1 MRRRLVLPK
10 NYCNRYQRQLMVTT
24 RKSGEKSWN
33 DAMQMVTFDILFHQ
47 FTCGCSHARKIKVV
61 HGTSKEYHGGKN
73 PFEPCIH
80 FWQQTRLHFFLGLF
94 GPVTTCCPSPE
105 RESQR
110 RLIAKSYF
118 FRTAQNDFSAR
129 FRIGQKYAQPESAL
143 KPILDLFFFPRGVVF
158 SQSPAKS
165 LFFSV

>member
-1 MRRRLVLPK
+1 MEKEERLSI
-10 NYCNRYQRQLMVTT
+10 CWQHMTT
-24 RKSGEKSWN
+24 FR
-33 DAMQMVTFDILFHQ
+33 APCFDTNVNLSSLF
-47 FTCGCSHARKIKVV
+47 
-61 HGTSKEYHGGKN
+61 
-73 PFEPCIH
+73 
-80 FWQQTRLHFFLGLF
+80 LFLLL
-94 GPVTTCCPSPE
+94 E

-110 RLIAKSYF
+110 RLNAKSYF

>member
-1 MRRRLVLPK
+1 MAFFR
-10 NYCNRYQRQLMVTT
+10 
-24 RKSGEKSWN
+24 
-33 DAMQMVTFDILFHQ
+33 FDIILF
-47 FTCGCSHARKIKVV
+47 
-61 HGTSKEYHGGKN
+61 
-73 PFEPCIH
+73 
-80 FWQQTRLHFFLGLF
+80 LFFLAAACLCYPSCAVDPCHQKASRMTENKNSNFVPRTKNDEFFWHEPKGAECLKNHRFECEVRSLLF
-94 GPVTTCCPSPE
+94 AAESKKQGQKGPFLTSPE

-110 RLIAKSYF
+110 RLNAKSYF

>member
-1 MRRRLVLPK
+1 MDEKRVEQKGRPSEPSLPFLAQK
-10 NYCNRYQRQLMVTT
+10 LYGLPFFARHSPYVTIYQLKM
-24 RKSGEKSWN
+24 
-33 DAMQMVTFDILFHQ
+33 
-47 FTCGCSHARKIKVV
+47 
-61 HGTSKEYHGGKN
+61 GG
-73 PFEPCIH
+73 FSY
-80 FWQQTRLHFFLGLF
+80 QT
-94 GPVTTCCPSPE
+94 PPPTE

-110 RLIAKSYF
+110 RLNAKSYF